1 MKKQCLMMAL
11 VLLLCGCSTE
21 QTFEMVTDELVLNAS
36 VQPREVLLTL
46 PEETLLPAM
55 ETNQGTLY
63 LCDGYD
69 ISVQT
74 LQSGDLDATVRQ
86 ISGFGREELTI
97 MQTKAGDYTCYE
109 FVWTAA
115 TDLGQQVGRA
125 MILEDTDYHYTLCA
139 VAPEKHAEEYQQIW
153 NGIFDSFGIT

>member
-1 MKKQCLMMAL
+1 
-11 VLLLCGCSTE
+11 
-21 QTFEMVTDELVLNAS
+21 
-36 VQPREVLLTL
+36 
-46 PEETLLPAM
+46 M